1 MENWG
6 LAAKFIGIG
15 WYIGISIVGGILGGV
30 WLDRK
35 FGYSI
40 IFTLVGL
47 FLGLVVAAF
56 GTYRMIVPLIKEQE
70 DKSREDKQ

>member
-15 WYIGISIVGGILGGV
+15 WYIGISIVGGILGGL

>member
-6 LAAKFIGIG
+6 LAARFIGIG

>member
-1 MENWG
+1 MGNWV
-6 LAAKFIGIG
+6 LAARFIGIG
-15 WYIGISIVGGILGGV
+15 WFIGLSIVGGILGGL

-40 IFTLVGL
+40 IFILVGL